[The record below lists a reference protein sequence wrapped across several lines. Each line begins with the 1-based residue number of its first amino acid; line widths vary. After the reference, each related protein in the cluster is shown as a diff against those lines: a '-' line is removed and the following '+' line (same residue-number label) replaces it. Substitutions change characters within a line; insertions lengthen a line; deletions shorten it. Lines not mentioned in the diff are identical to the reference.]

1 MDRLLLFI
9 ETLGKQVEAL
19 NTSNNEMKDT
29 LNMIQANNGGK
40 ITAVGASTEPGKKVD
55 LIRRD
60 LEYDDTPGKGSTKPN
75 DTLYYEIPDGDDD
88 NQSDEDDDVVEIQ
101 MPDKKYVKKSQRPE
115 PMTETKRAGNRVPKE
130 GLGIAAASAKGKV
143 YSIFPNSLLLIF

>member
-19 NTSNNEMKDT
+19 NSSNNEMKDT

-40 ITAVGASTEPGKKVD
+40 ITAVGASTGPGKKVD

-60 LEYDDTPGKGSTKPN
+60 LGYDDTPGKGSTKLN
-75 DTLYYEIPDGDDD
+75 DTLYYEIPDDDD
-88 NQSDEDDDVVEIQ
+88 DIQSDEDDDVVEIQ
-101 MPDKKYVKKSQRPE
+101 MPKKYVKKSQCPDDR
-115 PMTETKRAGNRVPKE
+115 N
-130 GLGIAAASAKGKV
+130 
-143 YSIFPNSLLLIF
+143 